1 MYRAQR
7 VGEKTDLICLIMFT
21 PEHVVTQLSKRAQF
35 LYFPLLFVDFSKAY
49 LTPFNSKVYI
59 SHHFLKEPNGIF

>member
-21 PEHVVTQLSKRAQF
+21 PGHVVTQLSKRAQF
-35 LYFPLLFVDFSKAY
+35 LYFPLLFVDAVGFFKYFHSQKA
-49 LTPFNSKVYI
+49 I
-59 SHHFLKEPNGIF
+59 